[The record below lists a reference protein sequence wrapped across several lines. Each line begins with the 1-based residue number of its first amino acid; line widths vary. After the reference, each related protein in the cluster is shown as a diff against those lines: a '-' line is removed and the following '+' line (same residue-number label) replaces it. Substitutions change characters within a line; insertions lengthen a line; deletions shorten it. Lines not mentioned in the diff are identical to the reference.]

1 MPSVQQLRIEL
12 RRARRVD
19 RRRPAA
25 QDQALRRAPAHLL
38 DADVV
43 RQQLGEHAELA
54 HAARDQLRVLAA
66 VVQDDDLVGGD
77 LALERELLD
86 RLLSR
91 QRGALSE

>member
-1 MPSVQQLRIEL
+1 MPSVEQLRVQL
-12 RRARRVD
+12 RRPGRVH
-19 RRRPAA
+19 RRRAAA
-25 QDQALRRAPAHLL
+25 QDQALRRAPAHLV

-66 VVQDDDLVGGD
+66 VVEDDDLVGGD
-77 LALERELLD
+77 FALERELLD

-91 QRGALSE
+91 QRGAMS